1 MFIRRVVNGGR
12 DVVRFCWEKAD
23 VALRARVRICVFI
36 AIVGVGFS

>member
-23 VALRARVRICVFI
+23 VALRARVGICAFVD
-36 AIVGVGFS
+36 IVDVGFS